1 MKASQIRALANT
13 ADKPG
18 ANISALDGQSA
29 TA

>member
-18 ANISALDGQSA
+18 VTISAPDVQSA